1 MGWPPPVWTM
11 FKKTALSWNEGFPNW
26 CFILV
31 MIVCMFYILK
41 IWKWQIPLVWLEP
54 DFWTFQQKKSRINA
68 FKSFKD
74 YPFPGKVA
82 NLKILFRQRYL
93 SAAPWWCKRSHWIFV
108 KGADW
113 NGIFSLKEQ
122 HQQLHLI
129 GGGISRE
136 EQSCENKP
144 DNQVSEKY
152 EATIKKMQ
160 FWSYFGKI
168 NSQLILFH
176 IYQITK

>member
-1 MGWPPPVWTM
+1 MKYFDRRFDILKSTWQENSIYKIESQGQSNIFCKDVQIH
-11 FKKTALSWNEGFPNW
+11 ALWNYNFLPFYNW

-108 KGADW
+108 KGPT
-113 NGIFSLKEQ
+113 L
-122 HQQLHLI
+122 LI
-129 GGGISRE
+129 GMAFI
-136 EQSCENKP
+136 
-144 DNQVSEKY
+144 
-152 EATIKKMQ
+152 
-160 FWSYFGKI
+160 FGKVSWKNNII
-168 NSQLILFH
+168 NM
-176 IYQITK
+176 TK